1 MADLWAEW
9 NDDFQASATGD
20 LLLADDDDMA
30 RQRITRRILTA
41 VNGYIF
47 HLEYGAGL
55 PQRIGAPARQ
65 TQILAI
71 VRSQIALETSVRQNP
86 APTVDVTVDANNP
99 GLFTVKIQYVSAKT
113 GTTISFSVSQ

>member
-9 NDDFQASATGD
+9 NDDLQVSPTGD
-20 LLLADDDDMA
+20 LLLADGDDMA

-65 TQILAI
+65 NQILAI

-86 APTVDVTVDANNP
+86 PPSVDVTVDANNP
-99 GLFTVKIQYVSAKT
+99 GLFSVLIQYVSAKT
-113 GTTISFSVSQ
+113 GTTVSFSVSQ

>member
-9 NDDFQASATGD
+9 NDDLQVSPTGD
-20 LLLADDDDMA
+20 LLLADGDDMA

-65 TQILAI
+65 NQILAI

-86 APTVDVTVDANNP
+86 PPSVEVTVDANNP
-99 GLFTVKIQYVSAKT
+99 GLFSVLIQYVSAKT
-113 GTTISFSVSQ
+113 GTTVSFSVSQ

>member
-9 NDDFQASATGD
+9 NDDLQVSATGD

-41 VNGYIF
+41 VKGYIF

-65 TQILAI
+65 NQILAI

-86 APTVDVTVDANNP
+86 PPSVDVTVDTNNL
-99 GLFTVKIQYVSAKT
+99 GLFTVLIQYVSAKT
-113 GTTISFSVSQ
+113 GATISFSVSQ